1 MNCSSFIM
9 PSRGFTLVE
18 IVIAM
23 AILGIATA
31 GLVHMQIS
39 SSSTLTDSRYL
50 TTAVT
55 LAQDKMEELKT
66 LALNHPDLSDTLPG
80 NNGTLKQ
87 VTDPLMADHAED
99 PLMIETEGTS
109 AALDMRLAAY
119 KRFWNV
125 ADNFPCAG
133 RKTVAVIVTW
143 EPRHKRVAL
152 ASVL

>member
-1 MNCSSFIM
+1 MNRSNSTM
-9 PSRGFTLVE
+9 PESGFTLIE

-50 TTAVT
+50 TTAAT

-66 LALNHPDLSDTLPG
+66 LAGNHPDLSDTNPG
-80 NNGTLKQ
+80 NNGALKQ
-87 VTDPLMADHAED
+87 VTDPLLADHAED
-99 PLMIETEGTS
+99 HLMVASEGS
-109 AALDMRLAAY
+109 AAALDMRLPAY

-125 ADNFPCAG
+125 ADKAPCAG

-143 EPRHKRVAL
+143 GPRHKSVAL

>member
-1 MNCSSFIM
+1 MNRHRYF
-9 PSRGFTLVE
+9 PPEKGFTLIE

-23 AILGIATA
+23 VILGLATA

-66 LALNHPDLSDTLPG
+66 LAGNHPDLSDTNPG
-80 NNGTLKQ
+80 NNGALKQ
-87 VTDPLMADHAED
+87 ITDPLMADHAED
-99 PLMIETEGTS
+99 HLMVAPEGT
-109 AALDMRLAAY
+109 AAAADMRLPAY

-125 ADNFPCAG
+125 ADNSPWTG

-143 EPRHKRVAL
+143 GPHHKQVAV